1 MPEFLVRKTISGLV
15 PLENIDHEEFS
26 RLPMGKDIR
35 IKATI
40 ARSSPQN
47 RWFHK
52 CLAELFKMQ
61 ELWPTPTLFRNAVK
75 RGIGLFDLYIVNGKE
90 EYEYHSIAFDKMDQA
105 DFNDVCNCFVK
116 FVCERV
122 LPHFSEKEVR
132 QILNLLDADQGKLGE
147 RIA

>member
-1 MPEFLVRKTISGLV
+1 MPDFLARRTIGGLI
-15 PLENIDHEEFS
+15 PLEAIDHDEFE

-35 IKATI
+35 VKCTV

-75 RGIGLFDLYIVNGKE
+75 RALGLFDLYIVNGKE
-90 EYEYHSIAFDKMDQA
+90 EYEYHSIAFHKMKQS
-105 DFNDVCNCFVK
+105 DFNDVCNRFVK
-116 FVCERV
+116 FVCEKV
-122 LPHFSEKEVR
+122 LPHFSEREVR
-132 QILNLLDADQGKLGE
+132 EILNLLDGDQGKLGQ